1 MVDVVYYLFNS
12 LGTSSQP
19 RRLILVK
26 WLKVSEKRFNE
37 ILSIVTK
44 AKNNGFKSSA
54 GGKKIT
60 LDRAESLLK
69 DLGNGLINR
78 CEFKKKYNKIVDDVK
93 SILETTKLTR
103 SQNKILKVLSLLKEI
118 NDGSLYEK
126 SDIVEQESD
135 EQLDTTD
142 MSELES
148 EESAEQNE
156 KQRGVR
162 LKILTP
168 EQILSRLSITLAQLK
183 AENNSKK
190 LINEI
195 R

>member
-1 MVDVVYYLFNS
+1 MS
-12 LGTSSQP
+12 L
-19 RRLILVK
+19 
-26 WLKVSEKRFNE
+26 
-37 ILSIVTK
+37 
-44 AKNNGFKSSA
+44 
-54 GGKKIT
+54 
-60 LDRAESLLK
+60 
-69 DLGNGLINR
+69 
-78 CEFKKKYNKIVDDVK
+78 KKKYNKIVDDVK

>member
-26 WLKVSEKRFNE
+26 WLKVSKKRFNE

-44 AKNNGFKSSA
+44 AKNNGFKTSA

-103 SQNKILKVLSLLKEI
+103 SQNKMLKVLSLLKEI

>member
-44 AKNNGFKSSA
+44 AKNNGFKTSA

-93 SILETTKLTR
+93 NILETTKLTR

>member
-44 AKNNGFKSSA
+44 AKNNGFKTSA